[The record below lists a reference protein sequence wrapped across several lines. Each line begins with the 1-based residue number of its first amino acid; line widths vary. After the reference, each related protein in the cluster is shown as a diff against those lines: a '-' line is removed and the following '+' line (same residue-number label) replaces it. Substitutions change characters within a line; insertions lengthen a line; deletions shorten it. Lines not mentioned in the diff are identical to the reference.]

1 MVVGGQSLVF
11 SGYKVK
17 MEVDI
22 ATNMGIKTSTQ
33 DSLIL
38 ENDGEFIIGNGRV
51 VAYFVGRRAVWRFRK
66 NGQC

>member
-1 MVVGGQSLVF
+1 VVVGGQSLVF

-38 ENDGEFIIGNGRV
+38 ENDAESLVMGV
-51 VAYFVGRRAVWRFRK
+51 
-66 NGQC
+66 